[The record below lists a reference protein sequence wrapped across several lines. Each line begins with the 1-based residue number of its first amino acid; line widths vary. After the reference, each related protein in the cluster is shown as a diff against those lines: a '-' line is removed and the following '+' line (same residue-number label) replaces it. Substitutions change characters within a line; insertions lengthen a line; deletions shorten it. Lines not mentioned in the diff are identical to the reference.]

1 MLIVKLIRMTLSITI
16 LTATMLTIPPLNI
29 MTHTITIKMWYVI
42 LPSVIVLSD
51 AMLSIVI
58 VVRRDSMIIVFML
71 SMIMLSV

>member
-1 MLIVKLIRMTLSITI
+1 
-16 LTATMLTIPPLNI
+16 
-29 MTHTITIKMWYVI
+29 
-42 LPSVIVLSD
+42 VLSD